1 MSNAG
6 TLGNIVTDDFFK
18 IICSRIKLRY
28 ILLKTGIEIPKPRK
42 AVVLDA
48 LITIEIAWNSTRTI
62 APESDI

>member
-28 ILLKTGIEIPKPRK
+28 ILLKAGIEIPKPRK